1 MPNGTFF
8 KLEVGFSPIHLT
20 SISAYTSEPVDL
32 SKLTEEELRITK
44 NIVSTIRRLADI
56 IERQGLNQ
64 STSMA
69 ASMVN
74 TGGRSANISAVLG
87 LSEAINCRLA
97 G

>member
-64 STSMA
+64 STIY
-69 ASMVN
+69 
-74 TGGRSANISAVLG
+74 GRFDGEHRRPIG
-87 LSEAINCRLA
+87 EYFWRFRPE
-97 G
+97 